1 MQEEIEISQEDLNNE
16 LKKREREEY
25 YEDKLLEL
33 KMKSFLDEYIIN
45 HELSK
50 YKSELDELT
59 KEKESLLNKKEILNQ
74 KISEIE
80 EENNNYEDAINN
92 LNEQIAKAE
101 NDSKNLDNLIL
112 AQQKLEHDLSNE
124 ENLVNHILQT
134 CSESFK
140 KKIYDICSENVNEA
154 LKLNN
159 NNNTEKI
166 KEKKTQKKN
175 KKENTRANKEE
186 TLNVLDSE
194 TKLDNSN
201 DEDNNNEEADSQ
213 PLNVKLTY
221 ADFEPIKLL
230 GRGSFGEVLLVRLK
244 ANKKVYAMKILNK
257 KLLKIKKQQTHT
269 KTERD
274 LMVKINSPFIVNIKS
289 AFQDISKLYIVSEF
303 MQGGD
308 MFFHMHDG
316 RIVTF
321 NNEKARFYVMELVLA
336 LESLHKHNMVYRDL
350 KPENILLDA
359 KGHVKLTDFGL
370 SKILENE
377 EDKAFTIC
385 GTPQYLAPEVIQKKG
400 YDKAVDW
407 WSLGCVMYEML
418 TGKIPFAIKRGV
430 KLNMSIYE
438 QGVNYPSILTN
449 NAKDLIKK
457 LLILNPS
464 ERLGSG
470 PDGIEKVKN
479 HPYFN
484 GVSWKDVLQKK
495 IRPPF
500 IPKLKDDTDLK
511 YFDTMFTDEPINGPQ
526 RKNTNRDR
534 DREPSNEYTGFT
546 YVTGSVSNELMTF
559 AKVGDN
565 DSE

>member
-33 KMKSFLDEYIIN
+33 KMKSFLDEYKIN

-59 KEKESLLNKKEILNQ
+59 KEKESLLNKKDILNQ

-159 NNNTEKI
+159 NNNTDKI